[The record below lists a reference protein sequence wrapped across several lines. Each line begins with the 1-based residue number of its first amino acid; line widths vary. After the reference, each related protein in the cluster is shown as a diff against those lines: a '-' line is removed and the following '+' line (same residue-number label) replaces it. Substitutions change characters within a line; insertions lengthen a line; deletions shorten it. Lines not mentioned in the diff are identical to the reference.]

1 MMKSGGRLEL
11 LVVFIYFIAP
21 LFFSN
26 SVQFAGSFSTMKN
39 LSWNLRRGFLDRV
52 LPFRRTYSYQTS
64 SFAGNFEAGTRI
76 KPSEKPKIV
85 FILGG
90 PGAGKG
96 TQCELLAKE
105 FGIAH
110 LSAGELL
117 RKEQHS
123 GSENGKLIDSFL
135 KEGRIVPVTVS
146 LSLLKREILN
156 RKEHRF
162 LIDGFPRNQDNL
174 KGWMETMPESCDLEL
189 VVAINC
195 EEKEFEKRIL
205 QRGLTSKRDDD
216 NLQTLRKRIDI
227 FERESL
233 PVIRWFQ
240 DKAAAA
246 RPDGGFLFLSIDGD
260 RSKEEVFQ
268 QLKNGFLPILAR
280 EIKSLDEKLWSFMR
294 EGDRQSYENYCCQ
307 EDNQNNNNNN
317 DSSSSHSIS
326 SSCFE
331 KELILFR
338 RVACSKGAL
347 DLSKWSVRINGR
359 EAVSSC
365 CLSLEELGNNS
376 SLPLSSSVSSS
387 PVVITVERNWRYLN
401 GNWKLIRSSFSS
413 FPPSSASLS
422 SGLGLSCSPSSSSSS
437 SSCSVQDSVR

>member
-1 MMKSGGRLEL
+1 MKSGGRLEL
-11 LVVFIYFIAP
+11 IVVFIYFIAP

-26 SVQFAGSFSTMKN
+26 SIQFAGSFSTMKN

-52 LPFRRTYSYQTS
+52 LPFRRTFSHQTS
-64 SFAGNFEAGTRI
+64 SFTGNFEAGTSI

-96 TQCELLAKE
+96 TQCEILAKE

-117 RKEQHS
+117 RKEQYS
-123 GSENGKLIDSFL
+123 GSENGKLIDSYL
-135 KEGRIVPVTVS
+135 KEGRIVPVAVS

-162 LIDGFPRNQDNL
+162 LIDGFPRNKDNL

-233 PVIRWFQ
+233 PVIQWFQ
-240 DKAAAA
+240 DKAAS
-246 RPDGGFLFLSIDGD
+246 PDSGFFFLSIDGD

-280 EIKSLDEKLWSFMR
+280 EIKSLDKKLWSFMR

-307 EDNQNNNNNN
+307 EDNQNNNDN
-317 DSSSSHSIS
+317 SEASHS
-326 SSCFE
+326 SCYE
-331 KELILFR
+331 KESILFR
-338 RVACSKGAL
+338 RVGSSKGQL

-365 CLSLEELGNNS
+365 CLSLDELDS
-376 SLPLSSSVSSS
+376 SLPLSTSSASSS

-401 GNWKLIRSSFSS
+401 GNWKLIRSSSS
-413 FPPSSASLS
+413 SPFPSSSSLS

-437 SSCSVQDSVR
+437 SCSVQDSV